1 MRASKKS
8 RKPKGPPPP
17 EPDVRVVTVGGV
29 DYFIYWEQLN
39 VGHSFFMPTLLTEK
53 DVARALRYIE
63 KKLKIQLEVRNR
75 CEYGAYGVRVWRV
88 L

>member
-8 RKPKGPPPP
+8 RKPKAPPP
-17 EPDVRVVTVGGV
+17 ELDLRVVTLGGV

-39 VGHSFFMPTLLTEK
+39 VGHSFFMPTLMAAN

-63 KKLKIQLEVRNR
+63 KKMSIRLEVRNR
-75 CEYGAYGVRVWRV
+75 CEHGAYGVRVWRV